1 MWSHVITAIDPNVAH
16 SAVFHF
22 LFYSMFILT
31 ALGLMFFFIA
41 LSKRIVLN
49 SSVIILAALPYFF
62 AHLSSSEVTGF
73 HILTVVGLSAYP
85 ITSSL
90 MVRHHYAHFGRDAM
104 IPVSLLSA
112 FSLALCLLFPERSG
126 AVLLVLHLLLYASMI
141 YTVSPA
147 WKDPPTILLMLSI
160 LGVALYVS
168 TAFFILGPRHYL
180 YSSGV
185 MSVIL
190 SILLGYGLRNR
201 ISGLLV
207 HFNAVNELNNTL
219 NHRIARL
226 TGSIESCRRIILEK
240 DLELYQMARH
250 ASLAELT
257 TGIAHELAQPLTGIK
272 GIAQNMIDDINME
285 EFENLQAVS
294 ELMKICTL
302 VDKSSNIIDHIRNF
316 SKKKSTEKKAIDL
329 NRVILE
335 AIDLINLQLKKNSI
349 DLIFVLDE
357 TIPKI
362 FGDRISL
369 EQLIVNIVLNSKDA
383 ILEKGF
389 ESDEESGT
397 IRISTF
403 HADDTVSMVITDN
416 GSGISDTIL
425 HKIWSPFFTTKKRD
439 HGTGIGLSIS
449 SRILKD
455 HNADVDI
462 RSDRSGTRFTIRFPG
477 MTPS

>member
-1 MWSHVITAIDPNVAH
+1 MLIL
-16 SAVFHF
+16 AV
-22 LFYSMFILT
+22 
-31 ALGLMFFFIA
+31 LGLMFFFIA

-49 SSVIILAALPYFF
+49 SSVIILAAIPYFL
-62 AHLSSSEVTGF
+62 AHFSATEITGF
-73 HILTVVGLSAYP
+73 HLLTVIGLSVYP

-90 MVRHHYAHFGRDAM
+90 MVRHHYAHFGRDATV
-104 IPVSLLSA
+104 PVALLSVL
-112 FSLALCLLFPERSG
+112 SLALCLLFPERSG
-126 AVLLVLHLLLYASMI
+126 IVLLLLHLALYTSMI

-147 WKDPPTILLMLSI
+147 WKDPPTILLMVSI

-168 TAFFILGPRHYL
+168 AAFFMLGPLHYI
-180 YSSGV
+180 YSSGA

-207 HFNAVNELNNTL
+207 HFNAVNELNNAL

-226 TGSIESCRRIILEK
+226 NGSIESCRRIILEK

-316 SKKKSTEKKAIDL
+316 SKKKSTEKRLIDL

-357 TIPKI
+357 TVPRI

-369 EQLIVNIVLNSKDA
+369 EQLIVNIVLNAKDA
-383 ILEKGF
+383 ILEKGL
-389 ESDEESGT
+389 ESRGECGT

-403 HADDTVSMVITDN
+403 YSDGAVSMVIADN
-416 GSGISDTIL
+416 GSGISDTVM

-449 SRILKD
+449 SRIIKD
-455 HNADVDI
+455 HNAAVDI
-462 RSDRSGTRFTIRFPG
+462 QSDRTGTRFTIRFPVAA
-477 MTPS
+477 S